1 MQVILNNVSSEILA
15 VLESLKALSPN
26 LEIKK
31 KKELPISGLDK
42 AIDEFKKGDVIEC
55 KNFKDYQKKMRS

>member
-1 MQVILNNVSSEILA
+1 MQVILNNVSNEIYA

-26 LEIKK
+26 LEIQK
-31 KKELPISGLDK
+31 KKELSISGLDK
-42 AIDEFKKGDVIEC
+42 AIDEFKKGEVIKC